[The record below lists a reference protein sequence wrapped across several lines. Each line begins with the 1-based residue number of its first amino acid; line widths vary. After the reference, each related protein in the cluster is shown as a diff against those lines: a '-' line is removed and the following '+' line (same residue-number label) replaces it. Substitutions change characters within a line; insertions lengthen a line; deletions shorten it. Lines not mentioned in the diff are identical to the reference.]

1 MKALDNLHNP
11 VQSSE
16 SDLAETESPY
26 NNAPGEGSIVAS
38 FCESRQGLLRMH
50 YWMKWKAGD
59 SKSAGSGDQHKL
71 SILVVKFYS

>member
-1 MKALDNLHNP
+1 MRHERKGSNRSLEIEKKGSKQEMKALDNLHNP

-50 YWMKWKAGD
+50 
-59 SKSAGSGDQHKL
+59 
-71 SILVVKFYS
+71 